1 MQINVNGQNVNNQI
15 SADPN
20 NLGTPNFHDI
30 EKIKITKHNA
40 IFGYN
45 WEAEDKS
52 LWPKYESSKIVVGEH
67 NNNTNTM
74 KYTQITAFHDT
85 LALQK

>member
-45 WEAEDKS
+45 
-52 LWPKYESSKIVVGEH
+52 
-67 NNNTNTM
+67 
-74 KYTQITAFHDT
+74 
-85 LALQK
+85 